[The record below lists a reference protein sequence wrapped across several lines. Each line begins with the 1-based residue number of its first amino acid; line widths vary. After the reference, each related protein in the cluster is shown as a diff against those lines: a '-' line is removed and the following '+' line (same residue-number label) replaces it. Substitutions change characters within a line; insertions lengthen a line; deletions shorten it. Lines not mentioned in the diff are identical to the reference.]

1 MQRDSRISR
10 GRFLKVMGAAGVAG
24 STLSILACQPNT
36 TPQQGGGG
44 DGSGEK
50 VLNYFNWADYVAEDT
65 IPNFEK
71 EFGVKV
77 NQSFFA
83 SPDELLAKVQTT
95 GGSQYDVIFPGNT
108 TAEIMIKEQL
118 LKKLDMSKIPNFD
131 NIGEEYKGLPFD
143 PSNKYTIPYTWGTT
157 GILYNKEVVGEID
170 SWEAM
175 WDPDYGGKI
184 AMLDDMRETVGAA
197 LMLLGYSVNATEPRK
212 LEEAKQKLLEQKPLV
227 RAYLDNIR
235 MREQVVQGN
244 IVLGHNYSGDAY
256 LVTLEDERL
265 DYVIPKE
272 GGTQW
277 VDNIA
282 IPARA
287 PHPEIAHEFINYIL
301 RPEVGADISN
311 QTLFASPNKAALPM
325 VDEKLKNST
334 IIYPPPETFERLQ
347 VTEDVGKTT
356 REYTSEFTAVQSA

>member
-131 NIGEEYKGLPFD
+131 NIGEEYKSLPFD

-197 LMLLGYSVNATEPRK
+197 LMLLGYSVTPPNPASLKRPSRSCWSK
-212 LEEAKQKLLEQKPLV
+212 N
-227 RAYLDNIR
+227 RW
-235 MREQVVQGN
+235 
-244 IVLGHNYSGDAY
+244 SGRTWTTSGCESRWCKGT
-256 LVTLEDERL
+256 LCSGTITVVTL
-265 DYVIPKE
+265 
-272 GGTQW
+272 T
-277 VDNIA
+277 
-282 IPARA
+282 
-287 PHPEIAHEFINYIL
+287 
-301 RPEVGADISN
+301 
-311 QTLFASPNKAALPM
+311 
-325 VDEKLKNST
+325 
-334 IIYPPPETFERLQ
+334 
-347 VTEDVGKTT
+347 
-356 REYTSEFTAVQSA
+356 

>member
-1 MQRDSRISR
+1 
-10 GRFLKVMGAAGVAG
+10 
-24 STLSILACQPNT
+24 
-36 TPQQGGGG
+36 
-44 DGSGEK
+44 
-50 VLNYFNWADYVAEDT
+50 
-65 IPNFEK
+65 
-71 EFGVKV
+71 
-77 NQSFFA
+77 
-83 SPDELLAKVQTT
+83 
-95 GGSQYDVIFPGNT
+95 
-108 TAEIMIKEQL
+108 
-118 LKKLDMSKIPNFD
+118 
-131 NIGEEYKGLPFD
+131 
-143 PSNKYTIPYTWGTT
+143 
-157 GILYNKEVVGEID
+157 
-170 SWEAM
+170 
-175 WDPDYGGKI
+175 
-184 AMLDDMRETVGAA
+184 
-197 LMLLGYSVNATEPRK
+197 
-212 LEEAKQKLLEQKPLV
+212 
-227 RAYLDNIR
+227 
-235 MREQVVQGN
+235 VVQGN

-356 REYTSEFTAVQSA
+356 REYTSVFTAVQSA